1 MQTRP
6 DLIPLFHRL
15 ADASAE
21 AILEHFRNLE
31 SVDNKVAGAYDPV
44 TEGDRAGERAIR
56 AIINEVH
63 PDHGIL
69 GEEYGAENLDADYV
83 WVLDPVDGT
92 RAFMCGLPI
101 WGTLIG
107 LTYKG
112 KPIAGMMAQPF
123 VGERFFSDGEVSR
136 TIGPLGD
143 RVLKT
148 RSCERIEDAVLLSTD
163 PVRHFQPEDKPHF
176 DRVSSKVRLTRTGT
190 DCYGYSMVAAG
201 QADLVIEA
209 GLQPYDVVALI
220 PIIEAAGG
228 VITTWEGEPADKGG
242 RIVAAGCKTIHEAAL
257 ALLASAS

>member
-6 DLIPLFHRL
+6 DLFTLFNRL
-15 ADASAE
+15 ADASGA
-21 AILEHFRNLE
+21 AILPHFRNLE

-56 AIINEVH
+56 AVLNEIL
-63 PDHGIL
+63 PEDGIL
-69 GEEYGAENLDADYV
+69 GEEYGAERLDADYI

-92 RAFMCGLPI
+92 RGFMSGLPT

-107 LTYKG
+107 LSHRG

-123 VGERFFSDGEVSR
+123 VGERFFSDGSVSR
-136 TIGPLGD
+136 WVGPGGEG
-143 RVLKT
+143 VLKT
-148 RSCERIEDAVLLSTD
+148 RSCATLEDAVLLSTD
-163 PVRHFQPEDKPHF
+163 PVRHFSAADKPHF
-176 DRVSSKVRLTRTGT
+176 DRVSDRVKLTRTGT
-190 DCYGYSMVAAG
+190 DCYGYCMVAAG

-228 VITTWEGEPADKGG
+228 VITTWDGEPAHNGG
-242 RIVAAGCKTIHEAAL
+242 RIVAAGSKALHEAAL
-257 ALLASAS
+257 AELASAS